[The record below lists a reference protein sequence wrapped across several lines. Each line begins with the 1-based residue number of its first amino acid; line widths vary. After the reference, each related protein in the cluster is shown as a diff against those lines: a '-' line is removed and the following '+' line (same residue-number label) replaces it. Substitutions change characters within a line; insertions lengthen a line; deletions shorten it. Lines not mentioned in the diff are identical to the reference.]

1 MSVIPAHPDLM
12 SPWKEF
18 SEQAPD
24 LAQAI
29 AARLQAHKHHVLA
42 TLRRDGSPRV
52 SGTEV
57 EIVDGRLVLGSMPG
71 ARKARD
77 LQRDPRYALHSNPG
91 HHSMTGGDAKVR
103 GRARELHDDV
113 KAAVLAAYPEE
124 VPPGPMHLFELDLA
138 EAVLTTVDEEHLYV
152 DLWRPGGAVERF
164 VR

>member
-1 MSVIPAHPDLM
+1 MST
-12 SPWKEF
+12 WKEF
-18 SEQAPD
+18 SEQAPE

-71 ARKARD
+71 AMKARD

-91 HHSMTGGDAKVR
+91 HHSMTGGDAKVC
-103 GRARELHDDV
+103 GRARELHDDE

-138 EAVLTTVDEEHLYV
+138 EVVLTSVDEEHLYV
-152 DLWRPGGAVERF
+152 DLWRPGATVERF